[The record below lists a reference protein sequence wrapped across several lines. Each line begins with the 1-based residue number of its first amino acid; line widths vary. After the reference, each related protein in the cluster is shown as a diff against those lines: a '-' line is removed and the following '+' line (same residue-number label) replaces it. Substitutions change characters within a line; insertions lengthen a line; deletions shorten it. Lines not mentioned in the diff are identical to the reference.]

1 MTKSRSDTTIIV
13 GLALVVL
20 ILAGSV
26 FIPSTMGA
34 AIAASSKSNNNGLQ
48 TNIHSQA
55 QDHAN
60 NNNGKNHRA
69 GNLHPFPS
77 AHNGGPSLTVNAL
90 TANNETLHMWVRI
103 QSHGLPVQQGPTPL
117 TIKGVAGAIYQITL
131 FNDDRGRRGSTIF
144 NHWLNEDVNSTVI
157 DRSNPRTITLTQ
169 DSVLT
174 GVFNRGDRVSLQDL
188 GVMQL
193 VSHDL
198 YNVER
203 ATDPFF
209 PSSHPKNDDDER
221 LNLSTLFN
229 FGEDQIAVG
238 GEPRN
243 SENIALHTVAVG
255 LGQFYLDLVNNQHVS
270 PEEAKQLTQDKYML
284 MVKIAYKNVFNED
297 YPVNDTIP
305 NPHDAQPAVGNKS
318 PSTDSLT
325 ADLALRTV
333 HSFLPGQII
342 VNGKLTPILD
352 PSLRGKTLS
361 HHDMMQLSKPLDGT
375 FDPAFL
381 HIEIFLPP
389 PHPAPNAF
397 VINLL
402 ERDSSFAKEFDT
414 RFLPPVDNTPVSFEQ
429 MLAELKDGHYDKTDN
444 LVLEPIRD
452 DARAAH
458 SPLDAPDG

>member
-1 MTKSRSDTTIIV
+1 MKSRSDTTVIV

-20 ILAGSV
+20 ILAGSMISPYIRV
-26 FIPSTMGA
+26 ANA
-34 AIAASSKSNNNGLQ
+34 APFKSKNNAAENNN
-48 TNIHSQA
+48 HSQA
-55 QDHAN
+55 KDHGN
-60 NNNGKNHRA
+60 DNSKKQNGGH
-69 GNLHPFPS
+69 LHPFP
-77 AHNGGPSLTVNAL
+77 NGPHDGPSLTVNTL
-90 TANNETLHMWVRI
+90 TANNETLHMWVKI
-103 QSHGLPVQQGPTPL
+103 KSGGLPVQQGLTPL
-117 TIKGVAGAIYQITL
+117 TMKGVAGATYQITL
-131 FNDDRGRRGSTIF
+131 FNDDRGRKGSTIF
-144 NHWLNEDVNSTVI
+144 NHWLNEDANSTII
-157 DRSNPRTITLTQ
+157 DRNNPKTITLTE

-174 GVFNRGDRVSLQDL
+174 GIYNRGDRVSLQDL

-209 PSSHPKNDDDER
+209 PSSDPKNDDDER

-229 FGEDQIAVG
+229 FGDDQIANG

-243 SENIALHTVAVG
+243 SENIALHTIAVG
-255 LGQFYLDLVNNQHVS
+255 LGQFYLDLVNNQHIS
-270 PEEAKQLTQDKYML
+270 PEKAKELTQDKYML
-284 MVKIAYKNVFNED
+284 MVKIAYRNVFNED
-297 YPVNDTIP
+297 YPINDTIP
-305 NPHDAQPAVGNKS
+305 NPHDAQPTVGNKS
-318 PSTDSLT
+318 PLTDSLT

-333 HSFLPGQII
+333 HSFLPGQIM

-389 PHPAPNAF
+389 PHPSPNAF

-414 RFLPPVDNTPVSFEQ
+414 RFLPPVDNTPVSFED
-429 MLAELKDGHYDKTDN
+429 MLAELRDGHYDKTDN

-458 SPLDAPDG
+458 SPLDPPDD